1 MAQPR
6 ILSLRNTHGGCFA
19 LFRRDQGRSRFV
31 RLLPFQSLSCSE
43 PKDKLMEARQ
53 RGVKYSPKDTGRRM
67 VHKSHQ
73 GYRVAKFFFPTLRLL
88 ELQAFVASSI
98 SWIFRSLCYEM
109 ELEKELCKSKKLCVK
124 DFLTFWPSSTWSFPR
139 RTSKLRGDCEC
150 WIEGQYLLGM
160 KT

>member
-6 ILSLRNTHGGCFA
+6 ILSLRNTHGECFA

-31 RLLPFQSLSCSE
+31 RLLPFQSLSCSK

-73 GYRVAKFFFPTLRLL
+73 GYRVAKVFFSNA
-88 ELQAFVASSI
+88 QIAWIASI
-98 SWIFRSLCYEM
+98 CCFLHFMNFRSLCYEM
-109 ELEKELCKSKKLCVK
+109 QLEKELCKSKKLCVK

-139 RTSKLRGDCEC
+139 RTSKLRRDCEC
-150 WIEGQYLLGM
+150 WIEGEYLLGM